1 MNKDDLLPMK
11 MNALIFTYIAS
22 LPFVIS
28 QNFIEIS
35 LLQITGIG
43 VLVVILEN
51 LWNISRGTPVMDE
64 RKQEIL
70 TNGMAWS
77 YIAVTLSLVAT
88 VGTGIELD
96 TAVIEGTIG
105 FGIWT
110 FILCLS
116 LNLLYQQFG
125 GGEK

>member
-1 MNKDDLLPMK
+1 
-11 MNALIFTYIAS
+11 
-22 LPFVIS
+22 
-28 QNFIEIS
+28 
-35 LLQITGIG
+35 
-43 VLVVILEN
+43 
-51 LWNISRGTPVMDE
+51 MDE

-105 FGIWT
+105 LGIWT
-110 FILCLS
+110 FILYLS

-125 GGEK
+125 GGER

>member
-1 MNKDDLLPMK
+1 MNREDFLPMQ
-11 MNALIFTYIAS
+11 MNVLIFTYIAA

-43 VLVVILEN
+43 VLVVVLEN
-51 LWNISRGTPVMDE
+51 LWNIRRGTPVMDE

-70 TNGMAWS
+70 TNGMAWG
-77 YIAVTLSLVAT
+77 YIAVTLSLIT
-88 VGTGIELD
+88 TLGTGIELD

-105 FGIWT
+105 LGIWT
-110 FILCLS
+110 FILYLS